1 MGKMPYHLEKGHYL
15 LLLEATLNE
24 GIEAVV
30 DDDTEVSFPGLARRY
45 SMLEYMRGV
54 VARPCSLIDGE
65 SEDDGVLMWPEFMAD
80 DDVGFPI
87 FEIIAEDWFG
97 YRIRNNGTFNTS
109 PHPNK
114 PTGMWDGYQGNVER
128 IVANVMVRCLEVSL
142 GLDHDA
148 PIPEDAPPRSWP
160 LYFFFKCQQPFFEG
174 WVTWQCHSVNRR
186 AAGQVTVIFATPGH
200 NHPVSDHPIPIDTN
214 HDHRDDQ
221 VHTLRNDGEF
231 LVDPVSSPAAD
242 VGGQPHQG
250 VWVVT
255 HRDHKKLNVFDTSVP
270 SAYLEWGPP
279 LLPIIAPENFCDV
292 VTVQPAARSGGVDAI
307 KPGYVAP

>member
-30 DDDTEVSFPGLARRY
+30 DDDAALTFPGLARRY
-45 SMLEYMRGV
+45 SMLEHMRGV
-54 VARPCSLIDGE
+54 VGRACDSTEGE
-65 SEDDGVLMWPEFMAD
+65 SETGGVLEWPDFMTD
-80 DDVGFPI
+80 SDVGFPI
-87 FEIIAEDWFG
+87 YRIITEDWFG
-97 YRIRNNGTFNTS
+97 YRIRPDGTIDTK
-109 PHPNK
+109 PQPTK

-128 IVANVMVRCLEVSL
+128 IIATVLVRALEVSL

-148 PIPEDAPPRSWP
+148 PIPATPPRSWP
-160 LYFFFKCQQPFFEG
+160 IYFFLKCQQPFFEG

-200 NHPVSDHPIPIDTN
+200 NHPVSDHPVPIDI
-214 HDHRDDQ
+214 DGDGVDD
-221 VHTLRNDGEF
+221 VVPTLRSDGEF
-231 LVDPVSSPAAD
+231 LEEPVSALAAD
-242 VGGQPHQG
+242 PTGKPHQG

-255 HRDHKKLNVFDTSVP
+255 HRDHQKLNVFDTSVP

-279 LLPIIAPENFCDV
+279 LLPIIAPEDFCDV
-292 VTVQPAARSGGVDAI
+292 VTVQPAAFSGGIDEF
-307 KPGYVAP
+307 KPEYVGP

>member
-30 DDDTEVSFPGLARRY
+30 DDDTEVTFPGLARRC

-54 VARPCSLIDGE
+54 VARPCSLTDGE
-65 SEDDGVLMWPEFMAD
+65 SEDDGVLMWPEFMSD

-148 PIPEDAPPRSWP
+148 PIPEGAPPRSWP

-200 NHPVSDHPIPIDTN
+200 NHPVSDHPIPIDSN

-231 LVDPVSSPAAD
+231 LEEPVSAPAAD

-292 VTVQPAARSGGVDAI
+292 VTVQPAARSGGIDAV

>member
-1 MGKMPYHLEKGHYL
+1 MPYHLEKGHYL

-54 VARPCSLIDGE
+54 VARPCSLSDGE
-65 SEDDGVLMWPEFMAD
+65 SEDDGVLMWPEFMSD

>member
-54 VARPCSLIDGE
+54 VARPCSLSDGE
-65 SEDDGVLMWPEFMAD
+65 SEDDGVLMWPEFMSD

-250 VWVVT
+250 IWVVT